1 MQKNKKRL
9 LYLLFIGA
17 IFVFAAGGAAYADE
31 NALFDEAEEI
41 PEQCESDHENPI
53 SVKDELEIEFIP
65 DAN

>member
-17 IFVFAAGGAAYADE
+17 IFVFAAGGAAYANE

-41 PEQCESDHENPI
+41 PE
-53 SVKDELEIEFIP
+53 
-65 DAN
+65 